1 MTYQFFPNI
10 KKVTFSEDHKQPGLC
25 FRHYQPDQ
33 QVCGKKMKDQLKFS
47 MAYWHTLG
55 GGGKDM
61 FGDDTFERPWN
72 QEPDPLKRAELK
84 VYAGFELMQKLGIEY
99 FCFHDR
105 DIARKGDRST
115 KRIKTLTRSSP

>member
-1 MTYQFFPNI
+1 
-10 KKVTFSEDHKQPGLC
+10 VFSVITSPTNKFVE
-25 FRHYQPDQ
+25 
-33 QVCGKKMKDQLKFS
+33 KDERSIEVLYGVL
-47 MAYWHTLG
+47 AYPWR
-55 GGGKDM
+55 GGKDM